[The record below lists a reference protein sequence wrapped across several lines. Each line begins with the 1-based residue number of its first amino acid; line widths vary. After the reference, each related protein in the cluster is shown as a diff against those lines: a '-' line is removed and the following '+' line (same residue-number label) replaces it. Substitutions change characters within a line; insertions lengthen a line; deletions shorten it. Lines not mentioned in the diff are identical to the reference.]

1 MDRMEDDSMLTDS
14 RDAAKGKSP
23 RGLDRDNLD
32 FGNGN
37 IPKLFRALFFPTLV
51 GMVFNAVL
59 TIIDGVFVG
68 QGVGANG
75 IAAVNIVAPLFMV
88 VTGLGLMFGIGS
100 SVIASIRLA
109 NKEFKAANII
119 TTQAFLVGGILTLLI
134 SVPCAIFPGR
144 VSMMLGS
151 SDTLLPHAIG
161 YLVWLVPGM
170 VFLLIECVGMML
182 IRLDGSPR
190 YAMWCN
196 VVAATFN
203 IVLDWYL
210 VFPMGMGVKGAAI
223 ATSVSCALGGCMVLF
238 YFVRLSV
245 TLRFYR
251 LKTTLTSLL
260 LTLRNSFYMAKI
272 GFAAC
277 LTELAMSVMML
288 TGNYVFITA
297 LGENGVAA
305 FSIACYL
312 FPVIFSISNAVAQSA
327 QPIISYNYGAG
338 NCARVRKS
346 LNIALIAAILCGLLV
361 TVGVAVGA
369 RGIVTMFLPAD
380 SSAFAIACAGLPK
393 FALCGI
399 FFALNI
405 AFIGYYQSLE
415 KAYRAT
421 VFTLLRGM
429 IFVVPMFLL
438 LPRCLGVPGM
448 WLAIPAS
455 ELLTLAVIA
464 VDYVVGHR

>member
-1 MDRMEDDSMLTDS
+1 MGSSEN
-14 RDAAKGKSP
+14 DASQKHFDHAT
-23 RGLDRDNLD
+23 LD
-32 FGNGN
+32 FGNGD
-37 IPKLFRALFFPTLV
+37 IPKLFRALFFPTLI

-59 TIIDGVFVG
+59 TVIDGIFVG

-88 VTGLGLMFGIGS
+88 VTGIGLMFGIGS

-109 NKEFKAANII
+109 NKEFKTANII
-119 TTQAFLVGGILTLLI
+119 TTQAFLVGAILTITISIPCLLLPDAT
-134 SVPCAIFPGR
+134 VKL
-144 VSMMLGS
+144 LGS
-151 SDTLLPHAIG
+151 SNVLLPHATD
-161 YLVWLVPGM
+161 YLVWLIPGM
-170 VFLLIECVGMML
+170 VFLMIECVGMML
-182 IRLDGSPR
+182 IRLDGSPK

-203 IVLDWYL
+203 IILDYIL
-210 VFPMGMGVKGAAI
+210 VFPLGMGVMGAAL
-223 ATSVSCALGGCMVLF
+223 ATSVSCGLGGIMVLY
-238 YFVRLSV
+238 YFIRKSA
-245 TLRFYR
+245 TLKFHR
-251 LKTTLTSLL
+251 LKASANSLR
-260 LTLRNSFYMAKI
+260 LTLRNTVYMAKI

-288 TGNYVFITA
+288 TGNYVFINA

-338 NCARVRKS
+338 NALRVAKS
-346 LNIALIAAILCGLLV
+346 LRTALIAALASGVLV
-361 TVGVAVGA
+361 TALVAGGA
-369 RGIVTMFLPAD
+369 KIIVSMFL
-380 SSAFAIACAGLPK
+380 SSSSEAYTIACDGLPE
-393 FALCGI
+393 FAVCGI

-415 KAYRAT
+415 QAYRAT
-421 VFTLLRGM
+421 LFTLMRGI
-429 IFVVPMFLL
+429 IFVVPIFLL
-438 LPRCLGVPGM
+438 LPQALGTSGM

-455 ELLTLAVIA
+455 ELLTLTIIIA
-464 VDYVVGHR
+464 DYIQSKHTKKTT

>member
-1 MDRMEDDSMLTDS
+1 MRKDSNRRKWLCT
-14 RDAAKGKSP
+14 AKHKKSQ
-23 RGLDRDNLD
+23 RNLDRDSLD

-59 TIIDGVFVG
+59 TVIDGIFVG

-75 IAAVNIVAPLFMV
+75 IAAVNIVAPIFMV
-88 VTGLGLMFGIGS
+88 VTGIGLMFGIGS

-109 NKEFKAANII
+109 NKEYKAANII
-119 TTQAFLVGGILTLLI
+119 TTQAFLVGTILTLLI
-134 SVPCAIFPGR
+134 SVPCIFFPASF
-144 VSMMLGS
+144 VSVLGG
-151 SDTLLPHAIG
+151 SDVLLPYAID
-161 YLVWLVPGM
+161 YLLWLAPGM
-170 VFLLIECVGMML
+170 VFLMIQCVGMML
-182 IRLDGSPR
+182 IRLDGSPK

-196 VVAATFN
+196 VIAASFN
-203 IVLDWYL
+203 IVLDYIL
-210 VFPMGMGVKGAAI
+210 VFPAGMGVMGAAL
-223 ATSVSCALGGCMVLF
+223 ATSVSCGLGGLMVLYYFIRRSNTLKF
-238 YFVRLSV
+238 YK
-245 TLRFYR
+245 
-251 LKTTLTSLL
+251 LKTTLTILL
-260 LTLRNSFYMAKI
+260 LTLRNTMYMAKI

-288 TGNYVFITA
+288 TGNYVFINS

-327 QPIISYNYGAG
+327 QPIISFNYGAG
-338 NCARVRKS
+338 NTQRVNQS
-346 LNIALIAAILCGLLV
+346 LKTEIIAALISGILV
-361 TVGVAVGA
+361 TVMVATGA
-369 RGIVTMFLPAD
+369 RTIVSMFLSPQAQ
-380 SSAFAIACAGLPK
+380 AFSLACQGLPL

-421 VFTLLRGM
+421 IFTLLRGV
-429 IFVVPMFLL
+429 IFVVAMFLC
-438 LPRCLGVPGM
+438 LPLILGVPGM

-455 ELLTLAVIA
+455 ELLTLIIILA
-464 VDYVVGHR
+464 DYFYSR